1 MHIPRIYLNQEI
13 TLNQSLELPKE
24 TAVHVVTVLKRRVGQ
39 NVLLF
44 NNTADHN
51 NKLGEYNAEIITAA
65 KNKVIV
71 KITEYFIKDTKSKLR
86 IELAQCISKPNHFD
100 VTLQKSVELGVH
112 TITPIISERSE
123 VLRKE
128 SFDSKLERWQ
138 KIVISACEQCG
149 RTDLPVLNKPIKI
162 QDWITQNQ
170 SDKQLL
176 LTLCTKT
183 SNTLHDLKIDL
194 NHLDGVKVIIG
205 PEGGLSSS
213 ETELL
218 AKNKFNLIKLGNRIL
233 RTETAGITILSVLQY
248 LFKEI

>member
-1 MHIPRIYLNQEI
+1 MHTPRIYLNQEI
-13 TLNQSLELPKE
+13 TLNQTLELPKE
-24 TAVHVVTVLKRRVGQ
+24 TAIHVVTVLKRRVGQ
-39 NVLLF
+39 NVVLF
-44 NNTADHN
+44 NNRPDHN

-71 KITEYFIKDTKSKLR
+71 KITEYIIKDTKSKLP

-128 SFDSKLERWQ
+128 SFDSKLERWN
-138 KIVISACEQCG
+138 KIIVSACEQCG

-170 SDKQLL
+170 KDRQLL

-183 SNTLHDLKIDL
+183 NNTLHDLKIDL
-194 NHLDGVKVIIG
+194 NNLEGAKVIIG

-248 LFKEI
+248 LFEEI